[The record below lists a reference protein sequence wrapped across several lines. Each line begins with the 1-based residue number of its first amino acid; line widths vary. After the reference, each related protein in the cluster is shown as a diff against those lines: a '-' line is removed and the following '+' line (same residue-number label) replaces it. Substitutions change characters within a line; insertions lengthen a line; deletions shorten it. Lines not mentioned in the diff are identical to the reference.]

1 MTSVMCLHFNMQE
14 KDILEEEEEEEV
26 QFLKEVGVNK
36 VFVLRKLIIE
46 FIY

>member
-14 KDILEEEEEEEV
+14 KDILEEEEEV

>member
-14 KDILEEEEEEEV
+14 KDILEEEEV